1 LFAVGVAVLTRPR
14 YSTTVVYAGNPHYY
28 WGGVYYVSSGSRYV
42 VVAPPPTMVVYAV
55 PTYTTVVYAGTT
67 PYYYAGNA
75 YYVATDA
82 PAPQPEIPDDVVLQE
97 SEENPPMTEDDHNY
111 EVVEPPVGATVPYL
125 PDEADEQ
132 RVDGKTYFLY
142 EGTYYRPFVSDGET
156 IYQVVEDPTATT

>member
-1 LFAVGVAVLTRPR
+1 
-14 YSTTVVYAGNPHYY
+14 VVYAGNPHYY

-42 VVAPPPTMVVYAV
+42 VVAPPPTVVVYAV

-82 PAPQPEIPDDVVLQE
+82 PAPQPEIPDGVVLQE

-125 PDEADEQ
+125 PDEANEQ
-132 RVDGKTYFLY
+132 RINGTTYFLY